1 MPLPSTRLIPARW
14 SEHHQPAAESTMTAR
29 CDITRPSTGRGT
41 LNPATGTVTNP
52 STAIAADV
60 PCRVQ
65 AAASTDRSTQT
76 GEQEVT
82 FRKYMVAITAD
93 LDVLVD
99 DVVTV
104 TESIDPHLVGRAL
117 RVLDVLYGSE
127 VWQRTLTCVDTLN

>member
-1 MPLPSTRLIPARW
+1 MPLPNSRVIPAGW
-14 SEHHQPAAESTMTAR
+14 SAHHRPAAESTMTAT
-29 CDITRPSTGRGT
+29 CDITRPATGRGT
-41 LNPATGTVTNP
+41 LNPTTGTVTNA
-52 STAIAADV
+52 STSIGVDV

-82 FRKYMVAITAD
+82 FRKYMVAVPAD
-93 LDVLVD
+93 LDPHVD
-99 DVVTV
+99 DIVTITAAV
-104 TESIDPHLVGRAL
+104 DTDLIGRAL